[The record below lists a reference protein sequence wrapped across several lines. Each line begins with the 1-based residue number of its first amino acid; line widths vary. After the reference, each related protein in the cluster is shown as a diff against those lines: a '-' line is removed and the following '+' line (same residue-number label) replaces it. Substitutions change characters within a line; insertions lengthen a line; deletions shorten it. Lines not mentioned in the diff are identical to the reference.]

1 MILGAALQWGHRM
14 HGDFIL
20 IGEGPEA
27 RVVSRNYLGD
37 VGGRDEA
44 WLRDTILAH
53 PQILPIAEI
62 DETFGPLIP
71 LCRELRTPA
80 GPVDAVFINAQGRLT
95 IVECKLWKNPQAR
108 REVVGQ
114 VLDYVSAI
122 TSWTY
127 ADLQRQVAAAVGRA
141 GNVPFELAN
150 ARAGGTLRE
159 PQFVDAVTRS
169 LREGRLLALV
179 VGDGIR
185 EEVQRLSETINRG
198 ATKAFSLG
206 LVEVAL
212 YDVADRGHLLVQPRL
227 LAKTELITRQIVIAS
242 ASVQAGTTASIEEVD
257 IAEPSQAQSRSSSG
271 EGKQHLK
278 EWWAPVLSMTFD
290 DPEQEPP
297 YWVGTNNVVM
307 KTPFPGIF
315 IKAFASVSARN
326 MGVFVAGSRRDNVK
340 AIEDEVRAETRA
352 LLRELPPGT
361 EIWPERDGPIIT
373 VETEIEGDDARRE
386 WIVEVLNTYVN
397 ALRPRLRDWYAGST
411 R

>member
-1 MILGAALQWGHRM
+1 M
-14 HGDFIL
+14 HGEFIL
-20 IGEGPEA
+20 IGEGSEA

-53 PQILPIAEI
+53 PQILPIADI

-80 GPVDAVFINAQGRLT
+80 GPVDAVFINERGRLT

-114 VLDYVSAI
+114 VLDYVAAI
-122 TSWTY
+122 SSWTY
-127 ADLQRQVAAAVGRA
+127 ADLQRQVAASVGRT

-159 PQFVDAVTRS
+159 SQFVDAVTRS

-185 EEVQRLSETINRG
+185 EEVQRLSEAINRS

-212 YDVADRGHLLVQPRL
+212 YDVVERGQLLVQPRL
-227 LAKTELITRQIVIAS
+227 LAKTELITRQVVIAS
-242 ASVQAGTTASIEEVD
+242 TPAQSGVVTSIEDADLKE
-257 IAEPSQAQSRSSSG
+257 AASPPSRTSVG
-271 EGKQHLK
+271 DGKQHLK
-278 EWWAPVLSMTFD
+278 DWWAPVLAMSFD
-290 DPEQEPP
+290 DPEQDAP
-297 YWVGTNNVVM
+297 YWVGTNNVVL
-307 KTPFPGIF
+307 KTPYPGIL
-315 IKAFASVSARN
+315 IKAFARVDAST
-326 MGVFVAGSRRDNVK
+326 MEVFVAGTRREITR
-340 AIEDEVRAETRA
+340 AIEGHLQTERRS
-352 LLRELPPGT
+352 LIRELPPGT
-361 EIWPERDGPIIT
+361 EIQPHDDWPIRTI
-373 VETEIEGDDARRE
+373 ETEIENDDERRA
-386 WIVEVLNTYVN
+386 WIVEVLNAYVN
-397 ALRPRLRDWYAGST
+397 ALRPRLRDWYAET
-411 R
+411 RR